1 MIAIEHS
8 PTYGT
13 PIYSLTDCFCF
24 GICNTQW
31 EVLLSKQVNYNQVVI
46 KCQILQ
52 EILNAKF
59 FKIWNIQIQG
69 LFKDFQGP
77 TLFSSTFKGL
87 EFFPQIQGL
96 LKDPMNPERGT
107 GIVCFSFFFGL
118 RVLDK
123 AEYSAFESTLN
134 SSIVSYHIKRW
145 VFDYLCIWAWVSAQ
159 IPRVT
164 QYPGSRHSRLCTSRL
179 SARSCKPE
187 STVCRLTLKT
197 VQCTRTCSA

>member
-1 MIAIEHS
+1 MQNFS
-8 PTYGT
+8 KYGT
-13 PIYSLTDCFCF
+13 
-24 GICNTQW
+24 
-31 EVLLSKQVNYNQVVI
+31 
-46 KCQILQ
+46 
-52 EILNAKF
+52 
-59 FKIWNIQIQG
+59 FK
-69 LFKDFQGP
+69 FKDF
-77 TLFSSTFKGL
+77 SRTFKDLLCFQGL
-87 EFFPQIQGL
+87 SRALNFFPKFKDFQGL
-96 LKDPMNPERGT
+96 LKDPMNPERVT
-107 GIVCFSFFFGL
+107 GIVCFSFFFWQ

-134 SSIVSYHIKRW
+134 SSIVSYRIKRW
-145 VFDYLCIWAWVSAQ
+145 VFDYLWIWAWVSAQ